1 MAIQH
6 LALFRWNADVTEE
19 QVSEFCAVLQEFRAQ
34 MPVLLS
40 YCYGP
45 DLGLRPGNMDFGVA
59 AVVAEP
65 AHISEYLD
73 HPRHQAIAKD
83 YISWMVAE
91 RVAVQFEVESP

>member
-6 LALFRWNADVTEE
+6 LALFRWNPDVTPE
-19 QVSEFCAVLQEFRAQ
+19 QVDTFCTALHEFRAQ

-40 YCYGP
+40 YRFGP
-45 DLGLRPGNMDFGVA
+45 NLGLRPGNMDFGVA

-65 AHISEYLD
+65 GNISEYLD
-73 HPRHQAIAKD
+73 HALHQAIAKD

-91 RVAVQFEVESP
+91 RVAVQFEVEHP